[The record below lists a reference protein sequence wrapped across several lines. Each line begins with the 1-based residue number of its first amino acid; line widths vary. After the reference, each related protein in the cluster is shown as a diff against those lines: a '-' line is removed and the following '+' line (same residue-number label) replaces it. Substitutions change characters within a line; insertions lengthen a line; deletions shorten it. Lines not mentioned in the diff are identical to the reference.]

1 MKRLYIII
9 AAMIIS
15 ISGIMAQPGPVQ
27 KMAKSDFTLPTFN
40 KDGQII
46 ASTQGVFIDN
56 KGTAISTFKP
66 FIGATKAT
74 IVDASGRSTDGS
86 LFYGKSADMK
96 ILSLPDKGTTVIFHI
111 PVLK

>member
-27 KMAKSDFTLPTFN
+27 KMAKSVFTLTTFN

-56 KGTAISTFKP
+56 KGSGITTSDE
-66 FIGATKAT
+66 GA
-74 IVDASGRSTDGS
+74 VDGVTCSVEGEVVPSEINS
-86 LFYGKSADMK
+86 SA
-96 ILSLPDKGTTVIFHI
+96 
-111 PVLK
+111 